1 MIMIPF
7 FQVSQTPMYQDSIGN
22 DGEKQ
27 GLGLVGNNGTRND
40 ILSPGGLGYR
50 NNETL
55 GVTGGVGNN
64 IGEDMFLE
72 SNNGSTIYV

>member
-1 MIMIPF
+1 
-7 FQVSQTPMYQDSIGN
+7 MYQDSIGN